1 MTAGEFKQDAVFD
14 TKGDDSPLDQFVIPT
29 NKYRD
34 ERIAFFDERSKTVP
48 TYPHKFNV
56 THRLDEFIKEF
67 GHFKENEKGEEP
79 TVAVAGRVTRKA
91 ASGAKLRF
99 YGLTENDCAIQI
111 MASLNDHLGDDFVA
125 VHAAINR
132 GDIIGFRGYPGRS
145 KTGELSLM
153 PVEAVV
159 LSPCYHA
166 LPKPHQKLQD
176 MEIRYR
182 YRHLDLICNPEN
194 KRVFQVRSQIV
205 QHIREFMINKD
216 FIEVETPMMHA
227 IHGGATAKPFK
238 TFHNDLNTEL
248 FMRVAPELYL
258 KKLIVAG
265 LDRVFE
271 IGKNFRN
278 EGIDLTHNPEFT
290 AVEAYVA
297 YADYYDWMDW
307 TEELI
312 SSLVMKIHGS
322 LQIPFH
328 PEGPDGPEVVLDYT
342 TPWPRVSYVGE
353 IEKQT
358 GVTLPRPLTSDAC
371 IAKMTEILDTH
382 KIPHPQPATPS
393 KLLDELCANFVEGN
407 MGNNP
412 FFISDHPE
420 IMSPL
425 AKYHRSLPEMTER
438 CELFIMG
445 KEICNFYTELNDP
458 FHQRKLFQQQVCDA
472 AAGDDEAQPYDE
484 DYCRTLE
491 YGLPPTSGWGLGIDR
506 LTMFLT
512 DKNNIKEVL
521 LFPAMRPQSAKEK
534 QALIEAAQGSDEEE
548 QPAGKKKQAA
558 KPNPNKS
565 KVPPKSQDDL
575 TRIKLVV
582 GKIIE
587 VWAHPDADKLW
598 CEKIDIGNGEIRQ
611 IASGLRDFKTQEEML
626 NSSVIVVANLPEKPL
641 RGFPSHGMVLC
652 ATNPDH
658 SKVEFMTPPEGTPLG
673 EVMYFDGVTGDGPDE
688 VLPKKKSPWDVCA
701 KLFTV
706 GNDCSGYFKEE
717 HKLMSAKGEV
727 KCQTITSG
735 FMS

>member
-1 MTAGEFKQDAVFD
+1 MTAGEFKKDAVFD
-14 TKGDDSPLDQFVIPT
+14 AHGDDQPSDKFVIPT
-29 NKYRD
+29 TRYRD
-34 ERIAFFDERSKTVP
+34 SRIEFFTERAKTTA

-56 THRLDEFIKEF
+56 THRLDKFIEEFSFYKN
-67 GHFKENEKGEEP
+67 NEKSEVA
-79 TVAVAGRVTRKA
+79 TVAVAGRIKRKA

-99 YGLTENDCAIQI
+99 YDLTENDCHIQI
-111 MASLNDHLGDDFVA
+111 MASMNDHEGDDFA
-125 VHAAINR
+125 SVHAAINR
-132 GDIIGFRGYPGRS
+132 GDIVGFRGYPGRS

-153 PVEAVV
+153 PVEAVI
-159 LSPCYHA
+159 LAPCYHS
-166 LPKPHQKLQD
+166 LPKPHQKIQD

-194 KRVFQVRSQIV
+194 KKVFQIRSQITN
-205 QHIREFMINKD
+205 HIREFMMNKD
-216 FIEVETPMMHA
+216 FIEVETPMMHP
-227 IHGGATAKPFK
+227 IHGGATARPFK
-238 TFHNDLNTEL
+238 TFHNDLDTEL

-307 TEELI
+307 TEEMI
-312 SSLVMKIHGS
+312 SSLVIKLHGK
-322 LQIPFH
+322 LQIPYH
-328 PEGPDGPEVVLDYT
+328 PDGPDGEEIMIDYT

-358 GVTLPRPLTSDAC
+358 GVTLPRPLTSNEC
-371 IAKMTEILDTH
+371 ITKMTEILDQH
-382 KIPHPQPATPS
+382 KIPHPVPATPS
-393 KLLDELCANFVEGN
+393 KLLDELCANFVEGK

-412 FFISDHPE
+412 FFIADHPE

-445 KEICNFYTELNDP
+445 KEVCNFYTELNDP
-458 FHQRKLFQQQVCDA
+458 FHQRKLFQQQVIDA

-521 LFPAMRPQSAKEK
+521 LFPAMRPQTAKEK
-534 QALIEAAQGSDEEE
+534 QALIEAAAGSDEEE
-548 QPAGKKKQAA
+548 QPAGGKKKGAA
-558 KPNPNKS
+558 KASPK
-565 KVPPKSQDDL
+565 KAPPKSQDDL

-587 VWAHPDADKLW
+587 VWPHPDADKLW
-598 CEKIDIGNGEIRQ
+598 CEKIDIGNGEVRQ
-611 IASGLRDFKTQEEML
+611 IASGLRGFKTQEEMVD
-626 NSSVIVVANLPEKPL
+626 SDVIVIANLPEKPL

-652 ATNPDH
+652 ATNDDH
-658 SKVEFMTPPEGTPLG
+658 TKVEFMTAPEGTPLG
-673 EVMYFDGVTGDGPDE
+673 EVLYFDGVTGDGPDD

-701 KLFTV
+701 KHFTV
-706 GNDCSGYFKEE
+706 SNDNCGYFKGD
-717 HKLMSAKGEV
+717 HKLMSTKGEV
-727 KCQTITSG
+727 KCQSITSG
-735 FMS
+735 IMS